1 MKITKRQLRKLIRE
15 SHPRAVVDDAM
26 VDYEMWVE
34 EKGHVT
40 TGSSSVMATYI
51 LDKGIEDDHE
61 LHQTL
66 ADAFKLDHDDVM
78 RDLKR
83 QQEERSINMGESR
96 AKITKR
102 QLKRIIKEER
112 SRLLKED
119 MDIITD
125 MADELE
131 KLVQKYMRN
140 GLDEA
145 DMDEAWEVA
154 KGDWF

>member
-1 MKITKRQLRKLIRE
+1 
-15 SHPRAVVDDAM
+15 
-26 VDYEMWVE
+26 
-34 EKGHVT
+34 
-40 TGSSSVMATYI
+40 
-51 LDKGIEDDHE
+51 
-61 LHQTL
+61 
-66 ADAFKLDHDDVM
+66 
-78 RDLKR
+78 
-83 QQEERSINMGESR
+83 MGESK